1 MISAISVKDRL
12 KNQARSSGRT
22 MQDELVTYGLER
34 TIYRISVSEDA
45 EHFILKGGIFLYA
58 LFEGDFVR
66 TTRDIDLL
74 ADRISNGSDQI
85 KRVFT
90 DIFSIVCE
98 DALRFDLN
106 SMEVNAIT
114 EFKEY
119 HGVNV
124 SVKAY
129 LDRTR
134 IPISIDIGFG
144 DVISPERVKMTFPVI
159 LDMEAPEIYAYSVY
173 SVISEKF
180 EAIVSL
186 GMVNSRY
193 KDFFDIY
200 VLAGAYDFDG
210 KTLQEAIIE
219 TFRHRRT
226 EFSDIA
232 AFDPE
237 FADDVVRI
245 NRWNTFIRKKAAK
258 AEPDFKDVI
267 EILKTLL
274 LPIVKAIKEGVVFC
288 GYWNREL
295 GKWTDEK
302 PGEHIEEF

>member
-34 TIYRISVSEDA
+34 TIYRISVSEYA
-45 EHFILKGGIFLYA
+45 EHFTLKGGIFLYA
-58 LFEGDFVR
+58 LFEGDYVR
-66 TTRDIDLL
+66 ATRDIDLL
-74 ADRISNGSDQI
+74 ADRISNDTDNM

-90 DIFSIVCE
+90 DIFSIVCD

-144 DVISPERVKMTFPVI
+144 DVINPERVKMTFPVI
-159 LDMEAPEIYAYSVY
+159 LDMEPPEIYAYSVY

-186 GMVNSRY
+186 GVGNSRY

-200 VLAGAYDFDG
+200 VLAAAYGFEG
-210 KTLQEAIIE
+210 KILQKAIVE

-226 EFSDIA
+226 AFNDIV

-237 FADDVVRI
+237 FADDIVRI
-245 NRWNTFIRKKAAK
+245 NRWNAFIRKKAAK
-258 AEPDFKDVI
+258 AVPDFKDVI
-267 EILKTLL
+267 EVLKALL
-274 LPIVKAIKEGVVFC
+274 LPIVKAIKEEVVFC
-288 GYWNREL
+288 GYWNRKL
-295 GKWTDEK
+295 GKWTGEK
-302 PGEHIEEF
+302 PEERIEEF